1 MTPESVARGREV
13 PRKTLHLTTA
23 SIPVGLWL
31 GISQQAIAAVLVA
44 LFGIACLVEL
54 LRRRS
59 TVFADRFASAVG
71 IMLRPHEVRR
81 GVTGATWLLAA
92 FALTLL
98 VAPRAAAIAATWAG
112 AVGDALAAIVGSSW
126 SRWRG
131 MTGKTHAGSI
141 ACAIVTGL
149 GAFGLAGF
157 GLAPAAALGVLAA
170 LVERPAVDVDDNVRV
185 TLAVAIGAMLLLRI

>member
-1 MTPESVARGREV
+1 MTPASVARGREL

-31 GISQQAIAAVLVA
+31 GIPQQAIAAVLVA
-44 LFGIACLVEL
+44 LFGVACLVEL
-54 LRRRS
+54 TRRRS
-59 TVFADRFASAVG
+59 SAFADRFTSAVG
-71 IMLRPHEVRR
+71 GMLRPHEVRN
-81 GVTGATWLLAA
+81 GITGATWLLAA

-131 MTGKTHAGSI
+131 ITGKTHAGSV
-141 ACAIVTGL
+141 ACAVVAAL

-157 GLAPAAALGVLAA
+157 GLAAAAALGVLAA

-185 TLAVAIGAMLLLRI
+185 TLAVAIGAVVLLRI